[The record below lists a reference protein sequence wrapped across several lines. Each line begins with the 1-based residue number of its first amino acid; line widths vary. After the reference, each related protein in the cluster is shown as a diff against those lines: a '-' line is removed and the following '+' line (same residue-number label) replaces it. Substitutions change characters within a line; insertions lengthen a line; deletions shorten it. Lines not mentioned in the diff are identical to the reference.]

1 MTKGKF
7 MKYIIA
13 SALALIILGANP
25 NSSSTTLAAPEQ
37 CLDIYTST
45 WGGCGA
51 INAGLPEPSNTGGGG
66 GGSKGL
72 YLKTRAAL

>member
-1 MTKGKF
+1 

-13 SALALIILGANP
+13 GTLALTLLGANQTF
-25 NSSSTTLAAPEQ
+25 NSRTTAAPEQ

-66 GGSKGL
+66 GGGSKGL
-72 YLKTRAAL
+72 YLKTRATL